1 MLPPLLHAEFA
12 SRALAPETLFLLSA
26 RDALALLDRC
36 LLEGYAVL
44 GVEGFRVTDQGAY
57 QPDQRYS
64 NDIAAATDQ
73 TSFVTST
80 KHLISSGES
89 IGIRYQVVVD
99 APKIAEIVGAQDD
112 H

>member
-1 MLPPLLHAEFA
+1 VLPPPLYAEFA

-26 RDALALLDRC
+26 RDALALIDRC

-44 GVEGFRVTDQGAY
+44 GVEGFQLTNHGAY

-64 NDIAAATDQ
+64 NDIANGAMDPA
-73 TSFVTST
+73 SFLTST
-80 KHLISSGES
+80 KQLISSGES

-99 APKIAEIVGAQDD
+99 AHKSRNSGSQG
-112 H
+112 

>member
-1 MLPPLLHAEFA
+1 
-12 SRALAPETLFLLSA
+12 LAPDTLFLLSA

-44 GVEGFRVTDQGAY
+44 GVEGFRVTDRGAY

-64 NDIAAATDQ
+64 NDIANGAADQ
-73 TSFVTST
+73 ASFVTST
-80 KHLISSGES
+80 KQLILTGEA

-99 APKIAEIVGAQDD
+99 DQSSRHSGSRG
-112 H
+112 